1 MKGQETTQPGGVA
14 WWQREAFYEVYPRS
28 FQDSDGDGVGDLRGV
43 LRRLDYL
50 AELGVGAVWLA
61 PFYPSPQRD
70 FGYDVSD
77 YCGVDPAMGTLA
89 DFDRVVAEA
98 HRRGLR
104 VVVDLVANHT
114 SSEHPW
120 FAESRTSRDS
130 PKRDWYV
137 WRDPAPDGGPPN
149 NWLSFFGGPA
159 WTLDPAT
166 GQYYLHQFLP
176 AQPDLNYRNPEV
188 VEAMVQVVRF
198 WLDRGVDGFRLDA
211 AWLLVEDA
219 SFRDEPPNPTWRPGM
234 RERDRLLH
242 PYTEDQ
248 PETHEVLRQFRA
260 VLEEYRDRGPVLI
273 GEVYLPAPQLVR
285 YYGTPDRPECHL
297 PFNFALVELPPERWN
312 AGDVHRLVDTYEAAL
327 PPWAWP
333 SWVLGNHDRPRVATR
348 LGEEGSRLAHV
359 LLLTLRGTPT
369 LYYGDELGMVDGRIP
384 PDRVRDWAGFREW
397 GGRWSRDAART
408 PMQWDATP
416 HAGFTTGEPWLP
428 VNPDAAWRHVAA
440 QEQDARSFL
449 HLIRRLLRL
458 RRAHPTLVAGRYAAV
473 DAPPGVFAYRRELEG
488 EVVLVALNFAE
499 APARLATGGHVLLS
513 THLDREGFERDLELR
528 PREGLVVTLRA
539 KAGSL
544 GW

>member
-1 MKGQETTQPGGVA
+1 MQSRGLA

-43 LRRLDYL
+43 LQRLDYL
-50 AELGVGAVWLA
+50 ARLGVGAVWLT

-77 YCGVDPAMGTLA
+77 YCGVDPALGTLA
-89 DFDRVVAEA
+89 DFDRLVAEA
-98 HRRGLR
+98 HRRNLR

-120 FAESRTSRDS
+120 FVESRTSRTN
-130 PKRDWYV
+130 PRRHWYV

-159 WTLDPAT
+159 WTFDPAT

-176 AQPDLNYRNPEV
+176 EQPDLNCRNPEV

-260 VLEEYRDRGPVLI
+260 VLDEYRDRGPVLI
-273 GEVYLPAPQLVR
+273 GEVYLPTPQLVR
-285 YYGTPDRPECHL
+285 YYGTPERPECHF
-297 PFNFALVELPPERWN
+297 PFNFGLVELPPERWN
-312 AGDVHRLVDTYEAAL
+312 AAEVRRLVDSYEAAL

-348 LGEEGSRLAHV
+348 LGEEGSRLAHM

-384 PDRVRDWAGFREW
+384 PDRVRDWAGFREC
-397 GGRWSRDAART
+397 GGRWSRDAAST
-408 PMQWDATP
+408 PMQWDAT
-416 HAGFTTGEPWLP
+416 
-428 VNPDAAWRHVAA
+428 
-440 QEQDARSFL
+440 
-449 HLIRRLLRL
+449 
-458 RRAHPTLVAGRYAAV
+458 
-473 DAPPGVFAYRRELEG
+473 
-488 EVVLVALNFAE
+488 
-499 APARLATGGHVLLS
+499 
-513 THLDREGFERDLELR
+513 
-528 PREGLVVTLRA
+528 
-539 KAGSL
+539 
-544 GW
+544 

>member
-1 MKGQETTQPGGVA
+1 MGQESPRSRGLA

-28 FQDSDGDGVGDLRGV
+28 FQDSDGDGVGDLRG
-43 LRRLDYL
+43 LLQRLDYL
-50 AELGVGAVWLA
+50 AQLGVGAVWLT

-77 YCGVDPAMGTLA
+77 YCEVDPTMGTRA
-89 DFDRVVAEA
+89 DFDRLVAEA

-120 FAESRTSRDS
+120 FVQSRTSRTN

-159 WTLDPAT
+159 WTFDPAS

-176 AQPDLNYRNPEV
+176 EQPDLNYRDPEV

-260 VLEEYRDRGPVLI
+260 VLDEYQDRGPVLI
-273 GEVYLPAPQLVR
+273 GEVYLPVPQLVR
-285 YYGTPDRPECHL
+285 YYGSPDRPECHF

-312 AGDVHRLVDTYEAAL
+312 ATEVRRLVDSYEAAL

-348 LGEEGSRLAHV
+348 LGEEGSRLAHM

-369 LYYGDELGMVDGRIP
+369 LYYGDELGMVDGSIP
-384 PDRVRDWAGFREW
+384 PDRVRDRAGFREW

-408 PMQWDATP
+408 PMQWDATA

-428 VNPDAAWRHVAA
+428 VNPDASWRHVAA
-440 QEQDARSFL
+440 QEQDGRSFL
-449 HLIRRLLRL
+449 NLVRRLLRL
-458 RRAHPTLVAGRYAAV
+458 RRAHPALVAGRYV
-473 DAPPGVFAYRRELEG
+473 PVGAPPGVLAYRREVEG
-488 EVVLVALNFAE
+488 EVLLVALNFAE
-499 APARLATGGHVLLS
+499 TPARLAAGGYVLLS
-513 THLDREGFERDLELR
+513 THLDREGLERDLELR
-528 PREGLVVTLRA
+528 PREGLVVAPYAEAR
-539 KAGSL
+539 
-544 GW
+544 